1 MKSREAGKTKT
12 RKAEQQESIESG
24 TQKKTKPAAKKNT
37 KINNHPN
44 KSWKR

>member
-24 TQKKTKPAAKKNT
+24 TQKKQNLPRKKT
-37 KINNHPN
+37 QK
-44 KSWKR
+44 